1 MAVIVNGIKIENIIV
16 VDSSTGNT
24 IPLDLF
30 QDSNGNVLWEKAKA
44 SDVFN
49 YTGLDANGNMEG
61 QLAFDGTIVAYA
73 IGKPTITITT
83 AEDGT
88 QSENITYKGC
98 NGYNNEYYNYDF
110 NHYFAQTSV
119 EPATYVSE
127 NDRIISKDLVIPSNY
142 NGKPVTK
149 IIDCA
154 FSGMDGAGNNG
165 DYYQNCFIKT
175 ITLGNNITDIGRN
188 AFNGVGFYPTDANT
202 MVYVFESE
210 NLKNSNVK
218 SIGDSAFAYVRNG
231 GYSFDL
237 PTNLNALGS
246 YPFTSA
252 SKVRVNSN
260 IMSDI
265 STGLNPNYLF
275 TNSGDIIFSSNVTYV
290 TLGKFD
296 SNTNALVFEQ
306 DVNTEVTLNVTSM
319 KSATAITIYTDNNS
333 VKNFDWATNNYTVTF
348 KSLSEYTGS

>member
-1 MAVIVNGIKIENIIV
+1 MKQTINLNDLEIVKFNGLDVENLKLNG
-16 VDSSTGNT
+16 TT
-24 IPLDLF
+24 I
-30 QDSNGNVLWEKAKA
+30 WEKGKA

-88 QSENITYKGC
+88 QSESITYAMC
-98 NGYNNEYYNYDF
+98 NGYNNEYYNYNF
-110 NHYFAQTSV
+110 NKAFAQTSIS
-119 EPATYVSE
+119 PATYVSE
-127 NDRIISKDLVIPSNY
+127 NDRIISEDLVIPSNY

-154 FSGMDGAGNNG
+154 FSRKDGEGNSSE
-165 DYYQNCFIKT
+165 YYQNCFIKT
-175 ITLGNNITDIGRN
+175 ITLGNNITDIGSN
-188 AFNGVGFYPTDANT
+188 AFNGIGFYPTDANT

-210 NLKNSNVK
+210 NIKNSNVK
-218 SIGDSAFAYVRNG
+218 SIGDYAFCYVRNG

-237 PTNLNALGS
+237 PTNLNALGCK
-246 YPFTSA
+246 PFFAA

-265 STGLNPNYLF
+265 STGFNTNYLF

-290 TLGKFD
+290 TLGKFNSD
-296 SNTNALVFEQ
+296 QNALVFEQ

>member
-1 MAVIVNGIKIENIIV
+1 MSVIVNGINIENIIV
-16 VDSSTGNT
+16 VDSPTGNT
-24 IPLDLF
+24 IQLDLF

-73 IGKPTITITT
+73 IGKPKITITT

-88 QSENITYKGC
+88 QSESITYAMC
-98 NGYNNEYYNYDF
+98 NGYNNEHYNYDF
-110 NHYFAQTSV
+110 NRYFAETSV
-119 EPATYVSE
+119 SPATYVSA
-127 NDRIISKDLVIPSNY
+127 NDRIISEDLIIPSSY

-149 IIDCA
+149 IIDYA
-154 FSGMDGAGNNG
+154 FSSRKGEGHSTN
-165 DYYQNCFIKT
+165 YYQNCFIKT
-175 ITLGNNITDIGRN
+175 ITLGNNITDIGSN
-188 AFNGVGFYPTDANT
+188 AFNGVGYYPTDANT

-218 SIGDSAFAYVRNG
+218 SIENTAFAYVRNG

-237 PTNLNALGS
+237 PTNLNALG
-246 YPFTSA
+246 YNPFIAA

-265 STGLNPNYLF
+265 STGMNPNYIF
-275 TNSGDIIFSSNVTYV
+275 NKSGDIIFSSNVTYV
-290 TLGKFD
+290 TFGKFS
-296 SNTNALVFEQ
+296 SNSVIVFEQ

-348 KSLSEYTGS
+348 KSLSEYTGG